1 MRDTERNIEAF
12 NQDVARNQGYLYTAD
27 ARLSSRLA
35 NSRLTDATL
44 ELADLRG
51 KKVLD
56 IGCGDGTYTVEL
68 AERAQPAGMWGFDP
82 AHEAIQIAMRRGA
95 ERSVE
100 FAVQGA
106 YSLPC
111 ADNSIELAIFRGVLH
126 HLDRPFD
133 ALREAFRVAPQL
145 VVLEPNGYNPVL
157 KLLERFSHYH
167 RDHDEK
173 SYLPAKLD
181 NWIVAAGGRVVKRKW
196 LGLVPFFCPDWSA
209 RLLKSC
215 EPLVEAAPLLNRV
228 VCGVYALAAE
238 RRW

>member
-1 MRDTERNIEAF
+1 MRNTERNIGAF
-12 NQDVARNQGYLYTAD
+12 NQDVARNQGYLYTTA

-51 KKVLD
+51 RKVLD
-56 IGCGDGTYTVEL
+56 IGCGDGTYTIEL
-68 AERAQPAGMWGFDP
+68 ADRGQAVAMWGIDP
-82 AHEAIQIAMRRGA
+82 AHEAIQVAIRRGA
-95 ERSVE
+95 GHNVE

-106 YSLPC
+106 YSLSC
-111 ADNSIELAIFRGVLH
+111 AEDSFQLAIFRGVLH
-126 HLDRPFD
+126 HLDRPLE

-157 KLLERFSHYH
+157 KLLERFSRYH

-181 NWIVAAGGRVVKRKW
+181 KWITAAGGRVVRRKW

-209 RLLKSC
+209 RVLKSS
-215 EPLVEAAPLLNRV
+215 EALAEAVPLLNRV

-238 RRW
+238 RQQ